1 MTSQPSSSSLAAG
14 FDGIV
19 CDLDGVVY
27 LGPQPVPHAVE
38 AMNLAR
44 RTGTQVAFAT
54 NNASRTPH
62 QVAHQLRSLG
72 LEVADEQVVTSSQA
86 GAARL
91 VEELGPGTPVLVVGG
106 PGVLEAV
113 VAAGLVPRRARET
126 PRAGESVGG
135 VLQGLGQ
142 EVNWLDLAEAAV
154 AVRSGALWVATNLD
168 ATVPTDR
175 GECPGNGA
183 MVGAVRHAVAV
194 DPVVTGKPEAPLYL
208 LCASILGCRPDR
220 TLAVGDRLDTDVVGA
235 AKAGMSSLHVGTGVN
250 GIVDVARAEG
260 DRRPTFLASDL
271 RALHVPYLPARVAT
285 DDSGA
290 VRATCAA
297 ACAVIDASGGILAEG
312 GDRPDHR
319 LRALV
324 AAAWAAHDA
333 GLPDPSTGDWERV
346 ARWYLE
352 AKEGA

>member
-1 MTSQPSSSSLAAG
+1 MNQESAQSLAEG

-19 CDLDGVVY
+19 SDLDGVVY

-44 RTGTQVAFAT
+44 RRGIRVVFAT

-62 QVAHQLRSLG
+62 QVANQLRSLG
-72 LEVADEQVVTSSQA
+72 LEVADDNVVTSSQA

-91 VEELGPGTPVLVVGG
+91 VEELGPSAPILVVGG

-113 VAAGLVPRRARET
+113 TAAGLSPYRARDT
-126 PRAGESVGG
+126 PRAAESVRG

-142 EVNWLDLAEAAV
+142 EVSWLDLAEAAV
-154 AVRSGALWVATNLD
+154 AIRSGALWVATNLD

-183 MVGAVRHAVAV
+183 MVGAVRHAVGV

-208 LCASILGCRPDR
+208 LCATILGCRPDR

-250 GIVDVARAEG
+250 TIVDVARAEG
-260 DRRPTFLASDL
+260 DRRPTFVAGDL
-271 RALHVPYLPARVAT
+271 RSLHVPYLPARVVV
-285 DDSGA
+285 DGSGA
-290 VRATCAA
+290 VRATCATA
-297 ACAVIDASGGILAEG
+297 YAEIDATGSILAEG
-312 GDRPDHR
+312 GDRADHS
-319 LRALV
+319 LRAVV
-324 AAAWAAHDA
+324 AAAWAARDT
-333 GLPDPSTGDWERV
+333 GLQGPSVDDWERI
-346 ARWYLE
+346 ARWYAE
-352 AKEGA
+352 AKERE